1 VLNKNVCELDA
12 IGEYAVEI
20 NGNVCALGES
30 GAPAL
35 VPNGGMC
42 GLNGSD
48 MSAGWLYAI
57 TIV

>member
-1 VLNKNVCELDA
+1 MFNNNVCELDA
-12 IGEYAVEI
+12 IGENTVEI

-35 VPNGGMC
+35 VPDGGMC

-48 MSAGWLYAI
+48 MSAGWLHAI

>member
-1 VLNKNVCELDA
+1 VLNKNVHELDA
-12 IGEYAVEI
+12 SGVYAVEI

-35 VPNGGMC
+35 VPNGTMG
-42 GLNGSD
+42 GSD

>member
-1 VLNKNVCELDA
+1 MLNKNMNELDA
-12 IGEYAVEI
+12 IGLYAVEI

-42 GLNGSD
+42 ERE
-48 MSAGWLYAI
+48 
-57 TIV
+57 